1 MRSLTRRSALGA
13 LAFVLAAGF
22 TAQAHQAPQVVQR
35 IYREIRGTAPTEEEL
50 ARGIQAVQ
58 HDGAPLEVVF
68 DVVDSPQF
76 RDLVPDDDVFIVATY
91 RELLDRDPTLHEWLI
106 ARHFVVDEGVRSL
119 LIAGIMQAFDV
130 EGEWSGRRVTEDR
143 AEEFSHLTLSYDHG
157 LLCAARAK
165 AEAFRAIPH
174 AELAAELER
183 DAALNDGPT
192 EIEEVMPPL
201 PLSSDP
207 PGEEYHVYYGYLHSH
222 TNVSFDAWQQGS
234 DGPKE
239 AYRYARYEGGLD
251 WFGVS
256 DHAEYIST
264 FAWNN
269 EWKLLGA
276 RADEANDPGNFVAL
290 RGFEYS
296 NPLYGHSVVFNTDTF
311 ISSFG
316 ATTQRAFY
324 RWLKKHEGA
333 VTTFN
338 HPGSYDDLGIEF
350 YHWAY
355 YPKVDRN
362 YIGQEKLQRGDDF
375 TAYAIGYGG
384 EIPYLD
390 EALRAGWHL
399 GAFSAQDNHSNGW
412 GTVDNNRTGVLATEL
427 TREAIIEALQQRRFF
442 ATTDVNLELSFQING
457 YEMGAF
463 IAPGDLD
470 LRVACQDRDGEE
482 FTRVQVYR
490 GLELIHDEAVS
501 GTQVVVEFQLQE
513 QQEGAHYYA
522 FVTEVDGGQAMSAPI
537 WLVPTP

>member
-1 MRSLTRRSALGA
+1 MEAELGGNGPGLALSREE
-13 LAFVLAAGF
+13 VLAHLLLRYD
-22 TAQAHQAPQVVQR
+22 Q
-35 IYREIRGTAPTEEEL
+35 
-50 ARGIQAVQ
+50 
-58 HDGAPLEVVF
+58 
-68 DVVDSPQF
+68 
-76 RDLVPDDDVFIVATY
+76 
-91 RELLDRDPTLHEWLI
+91 ELL
-106 ARHFVVDEGVRSL
+106 
-119 LIAGIMQAFDV
+119 QASWPRV
-130 EGEWSGRRVTEDR
+130 EALR
-143 AEEFSHLTLSYDHG
+143 AVP
-157 LLCAARAK
+157 RW
-165 AEAFRAIPH
+165 
-174 AELAAELER
+174 ELAAALER
-183 DAALNDGPT
+183 DGLEMDGPP
-192 EIEEVMPPL
+192 EIEEVLPPL
-201 PLSSDP
+201 PLSSEP
-207 PGEEYHVYYGYLHSH
+207 PGDEYHVYYGYLHSH

-264 FAWNN
+264 FVWNN

-276 RADEANDPGNFVAL
+276 RADEANDPGSFVAL

-338 HPGSYDDLGIEF
+338 HPGDYDDLGIEF

-427 TREAIIEALQQRRFF
+427 TRAAIIEGLQQRRFF

-463 IAPGDLD
+463 IAPGDLQ
-470 LRVACQDRDGEE
+470 LRVACSDRDGEE
-482 FTRVQVYR
+482 FTRVQIFR
-490 GLELIHDEAVS
+490 GRELIHDAAVS
-501 GTQVVVEFQLQE
+501 GTDVVVELQLADQP
-513 QQEGAHYYA
+513 EGAHYYA
-522 FVTEVDGGQAMSAPI
+522 FVTEADGGQAMSAPI
-537 WLVPTP
+537 WLVSSP